1 MDTLKLILG
10 IAVIVVMIYLG
21 IQVVPPYYSNYEF
34 QDIITREAL
43 DSTYKPI
50 SEDDIRAQVITDAKQ
65 YDISLAEPDVKVV
78 RSGGMGTGSVSI
90 NVKYDVHISAPI
102 YPFDLHFNPSS
113 TNKGFY

>member
-1 MDTLKLILG
+1 METLKLILG
-10 IAVIVVMIYLG
+10 IAVIVAVIYLG
-21 IQVVPPYYSNYEF
+21 IEVDPPYYSNYEF
-34 QDIITREAL
+34 QDTISREAM

-50 SEDDIRAQVITDAKQ
+50 SEDDIRAQIIADAKQ
-65 YDISLAEPDVKVV
+65 YDIPITEPNVKVV

-90 NVKYDVHISAPI
+90 DVKYDIHIGVPI